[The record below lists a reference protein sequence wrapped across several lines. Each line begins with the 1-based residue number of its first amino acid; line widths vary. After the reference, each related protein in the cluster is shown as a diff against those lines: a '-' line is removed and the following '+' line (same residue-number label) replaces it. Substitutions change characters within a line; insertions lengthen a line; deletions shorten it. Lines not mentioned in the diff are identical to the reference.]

1 MWIHTLKVFKVGTFL
16 TVWAKLFCGI
26 LLSMQ
31 NEVYMVSHLFIT
43 VLLCWWCNNIF
54 LLLPLGMMAE
64 LQQMNLSLERI
75 QKALDM
81 FLETKRMIFPRFY
94 FISNDDLL
102 EILGNT
108 KNPENIQPHMKKL
121 FDNIKSLKI
130 TCVSSL

>member
-1 MWIHTLKVFKVGTFL
+1 
-16 TVWAKLFCGI
+16 
-26 LLSMQ
+26 
-31 NEVYMVSHLFIT
+31 
-43 VLLCWWCNNIF
+43 
-54 LLLPLGMMAE
+54 MMAE